1 VTLLRPLEPR
11 DHARVLDLNARNVEL
26 LAPMDEP
33 RLAQL
38 LGWTHRADA
47 ITLDGAV
54 AGFVLTFAPGTAYDS
69 ANYRWFGEHLGEEFY
84 YLDRIVLDDAFRRRG
99 LGARVYEE
107 LEATAAAYG
116 RMVLEV
122 NVEPPNEPSLAFHRA
137 RGYADLAVL
146 GDAGKKVLLLEKI
159 LAIED
164 RSCPPRST
172 GGVSRLTWGLGSG

>member
-1 VTLLRPLEPR
+1 MTLLRPLEPG

-26 LAPMDEP
+26 LAPMDEA

-38 LGWTHRADA
+38 IGWADRADA
-47 ITLDGAV
+47 ISLDGEV

-69 ANYRWFGEHLGEEFY
+69 ANYRWFGAQLGDGFY

-99 LGARVYEE
+99 LGARVYDE
-107 LEATAAAYG
+107 LERTAAAYG

-146 GDAGKKVLLLEKI
+146 GDDGKRVLLMEKVL
-159 LAIED
+159 AGPED
-164 RSCPPRST
+164 ET
-172 GGVSRLTWGLGSG
+172 RLGERTMG